1 MLSYCRVEVLQGAE
15 ASRVIEHVMTALESR
30 VSVGEL
36 EAAMKQGRGV
46 HVGEYAVRMTAEEG
60 GYMRRV
66 RWEGA
71 ASECQALILASDLTD
86 VPTMMILVAAMFL
99 LPLGLV
105 ALYLYVSGVFTNRR
119 AFQFG
124 FYILLVFFALTIGIG
139 IHSCQGYDLP
149 ATTPVSLSEV
159 LPEPCAALQHT
170 RWTPPSSL
178 RPA

>member
-1 MLSYCRVEVLQGAE
+1 
-15 ASRVIEHVMTALESR
+15 
-30 VSVGEL
+30 
-36 EAAMKQGRGV
+36 
-46 HVGEYAVRMTAEEG
+46 
-60 GYMRRV
+60 
-66 RWEGA
+66 
-71 ASECQALILASDLTD
+71 
-86 VPTMMILVAAMFL
+86 MMILVAAMFL

-159 LPEPCAALQHT
+159 LPEPCAALQQT
-170 RWTPPSSL
+170 RCTPPWDCNATPRGTTHTDVRSPGAIASDQHHL
-178 RPA
+178 LAWILCPPLCPGPVIYHLSPPPVTQRDNKNPLVTIKDY